1 MKVLL
6 SQIIIPYS
14 KLEFFKILSTKL
26 KGSLIIF
33 AGEDTLKKASKVQ
46 VEIDEVIVSRNKF
59 YFNKSFYR
67 TKGFLKYYF
76 SHNIVICTFTMRS
89 IDMYS
94 ILFLNFFNKKLIFG
108 VTSMAKIKY

>member
-26 KGSLIIF
+26 KGSLKIF
-33 AGEDTLKKASKVQ
+33 AGEDTFEEGIKSAGK
-46 VEIDEVIVSRNKF
+46 EINEVIVSRNKF
-59 YFNKSFYR
+59 YLNKSFYR
-67 TKGFLKYYF
+67 TEGFLKYYF
-76 SHNIVICTFTMRS
+76 SHNMVICTFTMRS

-94 ILFLNFFNKKLIFG
+94 ILFLNFFF
-108 VTSMAKIKY
+108 